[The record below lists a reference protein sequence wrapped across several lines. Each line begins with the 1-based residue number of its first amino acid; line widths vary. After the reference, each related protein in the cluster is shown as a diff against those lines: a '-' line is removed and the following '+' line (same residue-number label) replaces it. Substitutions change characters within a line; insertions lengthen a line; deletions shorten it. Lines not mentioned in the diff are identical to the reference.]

1 MPDTL
6 APVRPGRVTL
16 DLRTAGQVVVRHW
29 WVVRSGRPWA
39 TLVNGLFEP
48 FLYLMSIGVGIGTLI
63 GPKGHDIAGG
73 YSYAS
78 FVAPALLATSAM
90 NTASNETIFSLWFRL
105 RTSQF
110 FQSLVTTPMSPTDIA
125 VGEAAAAT
133 VRGIIAGGC
142 FLGVLAA
149 LGMVHSLWALAALAA
164 IALISFSFASVGL
177 SVSTVM
183 RELHHTQYVQLVMLP
198 MFLFSATFYPL
209 SIYPDWLADIVRLLP
224 LYQSTTLVRGL
235 TLGEVG
241 SAQAGAVVYLLLLG
255 SATLWLASRRLGK
268 LLLH

>member
-1 MPDTL
+1 MADTL
-6 APVRPGRVTL
+6 VLG
-16 DLRTAGQVVVRHW
+16 TARQVVVRHW

-90 NTASNETIFSLWFRL
+90 NTASNETIWGIWFRL
-105 RTSQF
+105 KTEKF
-110 FQSLVTTPMSPTDIA
+110 FDSLVTTPMTPADVS
-125 VGEAAAAT
+125 VGETAAAT
-133 VRGIIAGGC
+133 LRGVVAGGC
-142 FLGVLAA
+142 FLVVLVA
-149 LGMVHSLWALAALAA
+149 LGMVHSWWAVLALPAV
-164 IALISFSFASVGL
+164 ALISFAFAAAGL
-177 SVSTVM
+177 WVSTLM
-183 RELHHTQYVQLVMLP
+183 TEMHHTQYVQLVMLP

-209 SIYPDWLADIVRLLP
+209 SVYPDWLADVVRALP
-224 LYQSTTLVRGL
+224 LYQSTDLLRGL
-235 TLGEVG
+235 DLGQVG
-241 SAQAGAVVYLLLLG
+241 WSQLGATAYLLAFG
-255 SATLWLASRRLGK
+255 GVTLWLASRRLGR

>member
-6 APVRPGRVTL
+6 VL
-16 DLRTAGQVVVRHW
+16 DAARQVVVRHW

-63 GPKGHDIAGG
+63 GPKGQDIAGG

-90 NTASNETIFSLWFRL
+90 NTACNETIYGIWFRL
-105 RTSQF
+105 QTEKF
-110 FQSLVTTPMSPTDIA
+110 FQSLVTTPMTPADIG
-125 VGEAAAAT
+125 VGETAAAT
-133 VRGIIAGGC
+133 VRGVVAGGC

-149 LGMVHSLWALAALAA
+149 LGMVHSWWALLSLPAV
-164 IALISFSFASVGL
+164 ALISFAFAAAGL
-177 SVSTVM
+177 SVSTIM
-183 RELHHTQYVQLVMLP
+183 TEMHHTQYVQLVMLP

-209 SIYPDWLADIVRLLP
+209 SVYPDWLADVVRALP
-224 LYQSTTLVRGL
+224 LYQSTNLLRGL
-235 TLGEVG
+235 NLGEVG
-241 SAQAGAVVYLLLLG
+241 WPQIGATAYLLVLSG
-255 SATLWLASRRLGK
+255 VTLWLASRRLGR

>member
-1 MPDTL
+1 MADTL
-6 APVRPGRVTL
+6 VLG
-16 DLRTAGQVVVRHW
+16 TARQVVVRHW

-63 GPKGHDIAGG
+63 GPKGDDIAGG

-90 NTASNETIFSLWFRL
+90 NTASNETIWGIWFRL
-105 RTSQF
+105 QTEKF
-110 FQSLVTTPMSPTDIA
+110 FDSLVTTPMSPADIA
-125 VGEAAAAT
+125 AGETAAAT
-133 VRGIIAGGC
+133 VRGFVAGGC

-149 LGMVHSLWALAALAA
+149 LGMVHSWFALLGLPAV
-164 IALISFSFASVGL
+164 ALISFTFAAAGIWI
-177 SVSTVM
+177 STLM
-183 RELHHTQYVQLVMLP
+183 TEMHHTQYVQLVMLP

-209 SIYPDWLADIVRLLP
+209 SVYPTWLADLVRALP
-224 LYQSTTLVRGL
+224 LYQSTNLLRGL
-235 TLGEVG
+235 TLGDVG
-241 SAQAGAVVYLLLLG
+241 RPQLGAAVYLLVLG
-255 SATLWLASRRLGK
+255 CVALWFAARRLGG